1 MSSITEQFSAA
12 GKAQLTAQLN
22 LLNAL
27 ASQAVHNAEQVIAL
41 NLNAGK
47 ASLTQSAEAAR
58 HLFDSKDPRSLFTSH
73 SASLEPLLAYSRQLF
88 SIVSTA
94 QSELIKSAKEH
105 LSVAGQPAPA
115 AKAAKPAPALAI
127 EAPAKAVAAA
137 PVAAKPAPVVEAK
150 PAAKE
155 ELKAEVKPE
164 VKAEPKA
171 EAKAAEVKAEV
182 KAAEVKAAEVK
193 AEVKA
198 ETKAEAETKAA
209 PAKPAAKAASH
220 KQADLLST
228 KTKK

>member
-58 HLFDSKDPRSLFTSH
+58 HLFDAKDPRSLFTSH
-73 SASLEPLLAYSRQLF
+73 NASLEPLLAYSRQLF

-105 LSVAGQPAPA
+105 LSVASQPAPA
-115 AKAAKPAPALAI
+115 AKAAKAAPVLAI
-127 EAPAKAVAAA
+127 EAPAKAAA
-137 PVAAKPAPVVEAK
+137 PVAAEPAPAIEPAPVVVAK

-155 ELKAEVKPE
+155 ELKPEAKAE

-171 EAKAAEVKAEV
+171 EVKAEI
-182 KAAEVKAAEVK
+182 K

-198 ETKAEAETKAA
+198 EIKAETKAA
-209 PAKPAAKAASH
+209 PAKAAAKPAAKAAPL

-228 KTKK
+228 KTRK